1 MRRQGGL
8 SVAAMC
14 ELAQVARSGYYRY
27 LRDRG
32 GEARLLAGVTL
43 LNSTP

>member
-8 SVAAMC
+8 SVEAMC
-14 ELAQVARSGYYRY
+14 ELAHVARSGYYRY

-32 GEARLLAGVTL
+32 GESRLLAGVAS
-43 LNSTP
+43 LNSAP

>member
-8 SVAAMC
+8 SVEAMC
-14 ELAQVARSGYYRY
+14 ELAHVARSGYYRY

-32 GEARLLAGVTL
+32 GEFQEDVGQLSSA
-43 LNSTP
+43 TP